1 MTKVNFYDSIN
12 DSMLKFAVIIARHNG
27 KWVFC
32 KHKER
37 NTWEVPGGHR
47 ESNED
52 IIDTAKRELF
62 EETGAITFDITP
74 ICIYSV
80 TAPDNLDGMETF
92 GKLFFSDIY
101 TFEKELHSEIE
112 KIAIMDELPINW
124 TYPEIQPKL
133 LEEARKRGF
142 LPKKEEIK
150 WLFFDVG
157 STLVDESK
165 VYEDRMKRI
174 ADLSG
179 LTYEQINKYAMSFYK
194 ENKKGD
200 LEVARQLGVKL
211 PKWES
216 QYERLYTDTK
226 DCLKKLS
233 RIYKIGVIANQ
244 SLGTSERLEN
254 FGVRKYIDLIIA
266 SAEEGVSKPDR
277 RIFEIALERSC
288 CKPENAVMIGDRI
301 DNDIVPAKQLGMKTI
316 WVKQGFGS
324 LWNIT
329 DESEKADI
337 EVNNLSDILNFL

>member
-1 MTKVNFYDSIN
+1 MDLPRNSTQT
-12 DSMLKFAVIIARHNG
+12 ARRS
-27 KWVFC
+27 K
-32 KHKER
+32 K
-37 NTWEVPGGHR
+37 
-47 ESNED
+47 
-52 IIDTAKRELF
+52 KR
-62 EETGAITFDITP
+62 I
-74 ICIYSV
+74 
-80 TAPDNLDGMETF
+80 
-92 GKLFFSDIY
+92 
-101 TFEKELHSEIE
+101 
-112 KIAIMDELPINW
+112 
-124 TYPEIQPKL
+124 
-133 LEEARKRGF
+133 
-142 LPKKEEIK
+142 LPKKDEIK

-179 LTYEQINKYAMSFYK
+179 LTYEQIYKYAMSFYK

-254 FGVRKYIDLIIA
+254 LGVRKYIDLIIA

-277 RIFEIALERSC
+277 RIFEIALERSRC
-288 CKPENAVMIGDRI
+288 RPENAVMIGDRI

-316 WVKQGFGS
+316 WIKQGFGS
-324 LWNIT
+324 LWT
-329 DESEKADI
+329 VMDESEKADI
-337 EVNNLSDILNFL
+337 EVNNLSDILNYL